1 MPERPPHADDLV
13 RGTLPGMSDDWPTVA
28 ELAAQEAE
36 LQVDGFDEDQAWA
49 LGVALVEEARRRDAG
64 VVVDIER
71 AGRQLFHAALPG
83 TAPDNDEWIRR
94 KGNVVRRFGRSS
106 LHVGQLCR
114 DQGTTIEDKYVVS
127 SADYAA
133 HGGAFPLLVRG
144 VGPVGVVAVSGLP
157 QLEDH
162 DLVVSVLRGHLA
174 GR

>member
-1 MPERPPHADDLV
+1 
-13 RGTLPGMSDDWPTVA
+13 MSDDWPTVA

-36 LQVDGFDEDQAWA
+36 LLLDGFDEDQAWA
-49 LGVALVEEARRRDAG
+49 LGVALVEEARRRGAG

-71 AGRQLFHAALPG
+71 AGHQLFHAALPG

-114 DQGTTIEDKYVVS
+114 DQGTTIEEKYAVP

-144 VGPVGVVAVSGLP
+144 VGPVGVIAVSGLP

-162 DLVVSVLRGHLA
+162 DLVVSVLRSHLA
-174 GR
+174 KSRQG

>member
-1 MPERPPHADDLV
+1 
-13 RGTLPGMSDDWPTVA
+13 MSDDWPAVA
-28 ELAAQEAE
+28 DLAAQETE
-36 LQVDGFDEDQAWA
+36 LQLAGFDDDDAWA
-49 LGVALVEEARRRDAG
+49 LGCALVDEARRRGAA

-83 TAPDNDEWIRR
+83 TVPDNDEWIRR

-114 DQGTTIEDKYVVS
+114 DQGTTLEEKYAVPT
-127 SADYAA
+127 ADYAA
-133 HGGAFPLLVRG
+133 HGGAFPLLLRG

-162 DLVVSVLRGHLA
+162 DLVVTVLRGWI
-174 GR
+174 RQT

>member
-1 MPERPPHADDLV
+1 
-13 RGTLPGMSDDWPTVA
+13 MSEDWPTVT
-28 ELAAQEAE
+28 ELVAQEAE
-36 LQVDGFDEDQAWA
+36 LQHDGFDEDVAWA
-49 LGVALVEEARRRDAG
+49 LGVALVEEARRRGAG
-64 VVVDIER
+64 VVIDIEL

-83 TAPDNDEWIRR
+83 TVADNDEWIRR
-94 KGNVVRRFGRSS
+94 KGNVVRRFGHSS

-114 DQGTTIEDKYVVS
+114 DQGTTLEDKYAVP

-162 DLVVSVLRGHLA
+162 DLVVTVLRGRLA

>member
-1 MPERPPHADDLV
+1 
-13 RGTLPGMSDDWPTVA
+13 MSGDWPTVA
-28 ELAAQEAE
+28 ELAAQESE
-36 LQVDGFDEDQAWA
+36 LQLPGLDEDQAWA
-49 LGVALVEEARRRDAG
+49 LGVALVEEARRRGAG
-64 VVVDIER
+64 VVVDIEL

-83 TAPDNDEWIRR
+83 TVADNDEWIRR

-114 DQGTTIEDKYVVS
+114 DQGTTLEDKYAVPT
-127 SADYAA
+127 ADYAA

-162 DLVVSVLRGHLA
+162 DLVVTVLRAWTGQT
-174 GR
+174 